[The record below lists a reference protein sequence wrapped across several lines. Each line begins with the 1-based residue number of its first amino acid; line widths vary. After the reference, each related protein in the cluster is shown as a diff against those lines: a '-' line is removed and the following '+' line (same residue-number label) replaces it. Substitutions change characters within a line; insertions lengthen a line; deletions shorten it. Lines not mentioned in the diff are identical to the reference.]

1 MEWDDPTFTR
11 MPKPLRN
18 RKQADDAVSRDYQT
32 TAAVRVSRLPWV
44 LLLCVVLALA
54 LSSVWWWLHLDQ
66 QVARIAVLTEALND
80 QRKMSE
86 AAEAQLVA
94 LKKSTSELT
103 EKVEELTLAKAT
115 LEQNAKAKPAAPTAP
130 PAAKPAAP
138 RKPTPTP
145 LRKRRR

>member
-11 MPKPLRN
+11 MPKPPRN
-18 RKQADDAVSRDYQT
+18 RKQADDEPSRDYQT
-32 TAAVRVSRLPWV
+32 TAAVRVSRLPWI

-66 QVARIAVLTEALND
+66 QVARIAVLTEELND

-103 EKVEELTLAKAT
+103 AKVEELNLAKAA
-115 LEQNAKAKPAAPTAP
+115 LEQTAKAKPPTPAAP

-138 RKPTPTP
+138 RKQVPTPQ
-145 LRKRRR
+145 RKRRR